1 MKIERINENSIR
13 CTLTGFD
20 LSVRNLNL
28 RDMAYGTEK
37 ARKLFQ
43 EMMAKASNEV
53 GFEAEN
59 VPIMIEAIPLSADSI
74 QLIISKV
81 ENPEELD
88 TRFSKFTP
96 SPQGA
101 ESWIQKLVPELLE
114 GADDILKQMKER
126 GAQGASQVQ
135 PAAGQPQAPQQS
147 PYQSAILSDFA
158 DELYQRAFLFD
169 DLDKV
174 ILTAHSVGTS
184 FTGFNRLY
192 KRSDGKYVLVI
203 HNDGSQKDEFS
214 KVCNMLSEYAS
225 KLKIS
230 PSSEAYFDEHYEL
243 IIKDDAL
250 KKLSLI

>member
-43 EMMAKASNEV
+43 EMMTKASNEV

-88 TRFSKFTP
+88 TRFSNP
-96 SPQGA
+96 YGVSPFSSG
-101 ESWIQKLVPELLE
+101 
-114 GADDILKQMKER
+114 R
-126 GAQGASQVQ
+126 GPGRASSAPGPR
-135 PAAGQPQAPQQS
+135 PAG
-147 PYQSAILSDFA
+147 
-158 DELYQRAFLFD
+158 
-169 DLDKV
+169 
-174 ILTAHSVGTS
+174 
-184 FTGFNRLY
+184 NRP
-192 KRSDGKYVLVI
+192 RCGP
-203 HNDGSQKDEFS
+203 G
-214 KVCNMLSEYAS
+214 
-225 KLKIS
+225 
-230 PSSEAYFDEHYEL
+230 
-243 IIKDDAL
+243 
-250 KKLSLI
+250 

>member
-59 VPIMIEAIPLSADSI
+59 VPVMIEAIPLSADSI

-96 SPQGA
+96 SPMGS
-101 ESWIQKLVPELLE
+101 ESWIQKLIPELLE

-126 GAQGASQVQ
+126 QNAISAEQQ
-135 PAAGQPQAPQQS
+135 AAVSAPG
-147 PYQSAILSDFA
+147 YQSAILSEA
-158 DELYQRAFLFD
+158 EDELYHRAFLFE

-174 ILTAHSVGTS
+174 IVTACSIGS
-184 FTGFNRLY
+184 AFSGYNRLY
-192 KRSDGKYVLVI
+192 KRGDGKFVLVI
-203 HNDGSQKDEFS
+203 RNDGTHKDEFTR
-214 KVCNMLSEYAS
+214 VCNMLSEYAP
-225 KLKIS
+225 KLKIT
-230 PSSEAYFDEHYEL
+230 PSSEAYFDEHYEI
-243 IIKDDAL
+243 IIKDDAF
-250 KKLSLI
+250 KKLSSI

>member
-43 EMMAKASNEV
+43 EMMTKASNEV

-96 SPQGA
+96 SPQGT
-101 ESWIQKLVPELLE
+101 ESWIQKLIPELLE

-126 GAQGASQVQ
+126 GAQNASV
-135 PAAGQPQAPQQS
+135 PQPQAVQGQGPQAQAF
-147 PYQSAILSDFA
+147 QSAILSDA
-158 DELYQRAFLFD
+158 SDELYQRAFLFD
-169 DLDKV
+169 DLDKAIV
-174 ILTAHSVGTS
+174 TSKSVGS
-184 FTGFNRLY
+184 AFSGRNRLY
-192 KRSDGKYVLVI
+192 KRGDGRFVLVI
-203 HNDGSQKDEFS
+203 HNDGTQKDEFS
-214 KVCNMLSEYAS
+214 RVCNMLSEYAS
-225 KLKIS
+225 KLKIT
-230 PSSEAYFDEHYEL
+230 PSSEAYFDEHYDV

-250 KKLSLI
+250 KKLAMI

>member
-43 EMMAKASNEV
+43 EMMTKASNEV

-88 TRFSKFTP
+88 TRS
-96 SPQGA
+96 
-101 ESWIQKLVPELLE
+101 
-114 GADDILKQMKER
+114 
-126 GAQGASQVQ
+126 
-135 PAAGQPQAPQQS
+135 
-147 PYQSAILSDFA
+147 
-158 DELYQRAFLFD
+158 RAL
-169 DLDKV
+169 
-174 ILTAHSVGTS
+174 G
-184 FTGFNRLY
+184 
-192 KRSDGKYVLVI
+192 
-203 HNDGSQKDEFS
+203 GSR
-214 KVCNMLSEYAS
+214 
-225 KLKIS
+225 
-230 PSSEAYFDEHYEL
+230 
-243 IIKDDAL
+243 
-250 KKLSLI
+250 